1 MAGPFELPALP
12 YAEDALTPVISAQTV
27 SLHYG
32 KHHKT
37 YFDKLNGFV
46 EGTAMAEM
54 TLEELIIQSKG
65 DDKLKGVFNNAGQ
78 AWNHILYWEQFAK
91 SGARVPSATLS
102 EFVERDFG
110 SFDAMKAEFVACA
123 ANTFGSGWA
132 WLVLNDNKL
141 ELLSTSNA
149 DNPLAH
155 GKVAL
160 CGLDVWEHAYY
171 LDYQNRRPDHCKA
184 VLDEIVNWSYVGE
197 KLEAAL

>member
-37 YFDKLNGFV
+37 YFDKLNGFI